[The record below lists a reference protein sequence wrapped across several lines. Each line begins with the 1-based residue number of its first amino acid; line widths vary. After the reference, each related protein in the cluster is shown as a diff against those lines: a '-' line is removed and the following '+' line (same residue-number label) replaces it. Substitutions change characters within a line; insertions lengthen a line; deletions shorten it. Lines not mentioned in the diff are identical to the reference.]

1 MSLIRNDNFKWFLV
15 RDNFLSPEECD
26 KQIQLFDTNTKEVNP
41 AENEMAGLLNKA
53 SSVNEDEELLNRL
66 WNVIKL
72 SNDLVYKF
80 DLSGIQISCGKSYSV
95 DTFEEDEHQH
105 VDFAPGPGRSVDT
118 TTKLT
123 AVVFLNDDYEGG
135 ELQILGDK
143 IPSKKGRIVIFPS
156 FAAHKVLKFTKADR
170 HMLISFAQG
179 NTFK

>member
-1 MSLIRNDNFKWFLV
+1 MSLITNENFKWFLV
-15 RDNFLSPEECD
+15 RDNFLSPKECD
-26 KQIQLFDTNTKEVNP
+26 KLVESFDKEKKNIS
-41 AENEMAGLLNKA
+41 EDDEFKKLKNK
-53 SSVNEDEELLNRL
+53 SNLVVEDKELLDKL

-80 DLSGIQISCGKSYSV
+80 DISGIQISCGKSYSV
-95 DTFEEDEHQH
+95 DTYKEEEHAH

-135 ELQILGDK
+135 ELQVLGDK
-143 IPSKKGRIVIFPS
+143 IPSEKGRLVIFPS
-156 FAAHKVLKFTKADR
+156 FAAHKVLQFTKADR

>member
-1 MSLIRNDNFKWFLV
+1 MSLITNENFKWFLV
-15 RDNFLSPEECD
+15 RDNFLSSKECD
-26 KQIQLFDTNTKEVNP
+26 KLVESFDKEKKNIS
-41 AENEMAGLLNKA
+41 ENDDFQKLKNKSNLVLEDKKLLNK
-53 SSVNEDEELLNRL
+53 L

-80 DLSGIQISCGKSYSV
+80 DISGIQISCGKSYSV
-95 DTFEEDEHQH
+95 DTYKEEEHAH

-135 ELQILGDK
+135 ELQVLGDK
-143 IPSKKGRIVIFPS
+143 IPSEKGRLVIFPS
-156 FAAHKVLKFTKADR
+156 FAAHKVLQFTKADR

>member
-1 MSLIRNDNFKWFLV
+1 MSLIHNENFKWFLV
-15 RDNFLSPEECD
+15 RDNFLSPKECD
-26 KQIQLFDTNTKEVNP
+26 EQIQLFDESKKDVSNDCNVASSIIEDKE
-41 AENEMAGLLNKA
+41 LLNK
-53 SSVNEDEELLNRL
+53 L
-66 WNVIKL
+66 WNIIKL

-80 DLSGIQISCGKSYSV
+80 DISGIQVSCGKSYSV
-95 DTFEEDEHQH
+95 DNFKEDEHH
-105 VDFAPGPGRSVDT
+105 HTDFAPGPGRSVDT

-135 ELQILGDK
+135 EIQILGDK